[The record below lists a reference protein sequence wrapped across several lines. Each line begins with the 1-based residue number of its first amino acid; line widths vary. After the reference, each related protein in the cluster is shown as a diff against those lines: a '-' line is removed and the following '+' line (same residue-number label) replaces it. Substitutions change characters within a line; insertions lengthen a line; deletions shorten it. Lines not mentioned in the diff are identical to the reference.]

1 MAVLRQ
7 VETGERVADIGRK
20 MGINQAA
27 HYAWRKSRVRG
38 ERVASVAAATRRE
51 RPVEAV
57 GGGLERK
64 PTGYCRRSCQKG
76 RKASVR
82 CNPCAESKGGFLN
95 MHLRPVST
103 MSFRDLFS

>member
-1 MAVLRQ
+1 MKLRCGAKPRLGRDDAPTGNTREVQIMAVLRQ

-20 MGINQAA
+20 MGISQAA

-38 ERVASVAAATRRE
+38 ERVASGAAATRRE

-64 PTGYCRRSCQKG
+64 PGGSCRRS
-76 RKASVR
+76 R
-82 CNPCAESKGGFLN
+82 
-95 MHLRPVST
+95 
-103 MSFRDLFS
+103 